1 MSSSDVTY
9 DSGIHIDG
17 PVFFMG
23 DLHGVPDALFTAAEQ
38 IAACREPSNGMK
50 QSPCNLIILGDIGLG
65 FDTCTLFL
73 QEAFTELR
81 DEGWN
86 IYLVRGNHDNPLYW
100 TEGIE
105 GATVLPDNR
114 IVTINGQRV
123 FVSGGGTSIDRS
135 KRVLNRSYWEKEEL
149 FVPKHIPREVGPV
162 YAVLSHTGPEPP
174 MIHNKFIIDDW
185 LAADRGLGA
194 DLELERIQVDRLV
207 SMRPKLWF
215 YGHFHVNCLHE
226 VSGIVCR
233 ALGEH
238 VLFDATPLFPYE
250 SNTTEEHHHVAPADD
265 NSQFEAEWSYE
276 KKGTTFQERVPR
288 PEGCVDVFVPF
299 MGLYEALDDLV
310 ENQAFHSEIQFWEE
324 NKEQKIKKLI
334 GKFDLAG
341 LMRDYV
347 HVVAQL
353 LDLKTLEFSYLTYPR
368 EYNFHTNDLCC
379 TISRDELWKL
389 YEQRDKEMYDALVK
403 DACEEKPGYMPYPST
418 TPARFEFADK
428 RDFPA
433 GAPEF
438 LEFIMD
444 TAVAAQEPQYYV
456 DGQRSAY
463 AFWMTNIDPHFVNER
478 LDTEVEEA

>member
-1 MSSSDVTY
+1 MSSSDATY
-9 DSGIHIDG
+9 DSGIRIEG

-23 DLHGVPDALFTAAEQ
+23 DLHGNPDALFTATEQ
-38 IAACREPSNGMK
+38 IATCREPSSGMK

-73 QEAFTELR
+73 REAFTELR

-100 TEGIE
+100 TEGVE
-105 GATVLPDNR
+105 GATVLPDNK
-114 IVTINGQRV
+114 IVTINGKRV

-135 KRVLNRSYWEKEEL
+135 RRVLNRSYWEKEEI
-149 FVPKHIPREVGPV
+149 FVPKHVPREVGPV

-174 MIHNKFIIDDW
+174 VMHNKFIIDDW

-194 DLELERIQVDRLV
+194 DLELERIQVDRLA

-215 YGHFHVNCLHE
+215 YGHFHVNCRHE
-226 VSGIVCR
+226 VNGIMCC

-238 VLFDATPLFPYE
+238 VLADVTPFFPYE
-250 SNTTEEHHHVAPADD
+250 SNTTEEHNHVAPADD

-288 PEGCVDVFVPF
+288 PEGCVDVFIPF
-299 MGLYEALDDLV
+299 MGLYESLDDLV
-310 ENQAFHSEIQFWEE
+310 ENQAFHSEIELWEE
-324 NKEQKIKKLI
+324 KEQKIKKLI

-347 HVVAQL
+347 HEVSRL
-353 LDLKTLEFSYLTYPR
+353 LDLKTLEFAYLTYPR

-389 YEQRDKEMYDALVK
+389 YEQRDKEMYDTLVTE
-403 DACEEKPGYMPYPST
+403 ACTEHPGYMPYSST
-418 TPARFEFADK
+418 TPDRFEFADP

-433 GAPEF
+433 DTPEF

-444 TAVAAQEPQYYV
+444 TAVAAQDSQYYV
-456 DGQRSAY
+456 DGQRNAY
-463 AFWMTNIDPHFVNER
+463 AFWMANIDPHFVNER
-478 LDTEVEEA
+478 LTIEVEEA

>member
-1 MSSSDVTY
+1 MSSSDATY

-23 DLHGVPDALFTAAEQ
+23 DLHGNPDALFTAAEQ
-38 IAACREPSNGMK
+38 IDACREPSSGMK
-50 QSPCNLIILGDIGLG
+50 QSPCNLIILGDVGLG

-81 DEGWN
+81 EEGWN

-105 GATVLPDNR
+105 GATVLPDNK

-149 FVPKHIPREVGPV
+149 FVPKHIPREVGRV

-174 MIHNKFIIDDW
+174 MIHNKFLIDDW

-194 DLELERIQVDRLV
+194 DLELERIQVDRLA

-226 VSGIVCR
+226 VNGIVCR

-250 SNTTEEHHHVAPADD
+250 TNTTEEHHHVAPADD

-288 PEGCVDVFVPF
+288 PKGCVDVFIPF
-299 MGLYEALDDLV
+299 MGLYESLDDLV
-310 ENQAFHSEIQFWEE
+310 ENQAFHSEIELWEE
-324 NKEQKIKKLI
+324 KEQKIKKLI

-347 HVVAQL
+347 HEVARL
-353 LDLKTLEFSYLTYPR
+353 LDLKTLEFAYLTYPR

-389 YEQRDKEMYDALVK
+389 YEQRDKEMYDALVT
-403 DACEEKPGYMPYPST
+403 DACTERPGYMPYPST
-418 TPARFEFADK
+418 TPDRFEFADP

-433 GAPEF
+433 DTPEF

-444 TAVAAQEPQYYV
+444 TAVAAQDSQYYV
-456 DGQRSAY
+456 DGQRNAY
-463 AFWMTNIDPHFVNER
+463 AFWMANIDPHFVNER
-478 LDTEVEEA
+478 LDIEVEEA